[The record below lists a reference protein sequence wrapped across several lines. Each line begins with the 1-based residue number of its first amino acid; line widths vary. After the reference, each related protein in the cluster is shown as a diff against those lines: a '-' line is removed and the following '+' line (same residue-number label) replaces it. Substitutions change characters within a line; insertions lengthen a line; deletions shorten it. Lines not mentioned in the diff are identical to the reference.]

1 MKTFKKLL
9 SLCMALAMV
18 LALTACG
25 GGSADT
31 GSGAGSGSGTQS
43 QSTSGGAASGDPV
56 RTIKFAH
63 WFAEDHPQH
72 LSLLKFKE
80 LVEERSGG
88 TLLVEIYPNSQL
100 GSEDVYDQSV
110 SQGTVE
116 MGVAGTN
123 IQMYLSKI
131 AVSEAPFLFDGWDD
145 ARAILTGEIGE
156 HLVDGLIEGGN
167 MRCLQM
173 TVNGWRQMS
182 SNKPM
187 YSMDD
192 FKGQKL
198 RTPNIPH
205 FIQMMDCLG
214 ATSVPMAMS
223 EIFNA
228 LETKVADGQENPYPT
243 IYTSSFYE
251 VQKYVLES
259 NHMFSPNFWIINE
272 DFYQSLSDAQREAL
286 ESSLAEAAEYNWD
299 ISVEYNN
306 NAKQAIADS
315 GITTIIEPDSTFKQ
329 QMRDA
334 MDPVYDYFY
343 GSYEG
348 SQEWVAEVRDYQA
361 NH

>member
-1 MKTFKKLL
+1 MKRYTKML
-9 SLCMALAMV
+9 SWILAAVLVIALA
-18 LALTACG
+18 ACG
-25 GGSADT
+25 GGSST
-31 GSGAGSGSGTQS
+31 GTQPAAS
-43 QSTSGGAASGDPV
+43 GGGAAPAATK
-56 RTIKFAH
+56 TIKFAH

-72 LSLLKFKE
+72 LAMLKFKE

-88 TLLVEIYPNSQL
+88 SLLVEVYPNSQL

-116 MGVAGTN
+116 MGCAGTN

-131 AVSEAPFLFDGWDD
+131 AVSEAPFLFNGWED

-156 HLVDGLIEGGN
+156 ALTDGLIEGGN
-167 MRCLQM
+167 MRCLAI
-173 TVNGWRQMS
+173 TVNGWRQIS

-187 YSMDD
+187 YSIAD
-192 FKGQKL
+192 FSGQKL

-251 VQKYVLES
+251 VQKYILES

-272 DFYQSLSDAQREAL
+272 AFYQGLSDEQRQAL
-286 ESSLAEAAEYNWD
+286 DSSIEEAAQYNWD
-299 ISVEYNN
+299 ISMEYNDE
-306 NAKQAIADS
+306 AKKSIEDS
-315 GITTIIEPDSTFKQ
+315 GMTTIIVPDDSYKQ
-329 QMRDA
+329 QLRDA
-334 MDPVYDYFY
+334 MGPVYEYFY
-343 GSYEG
+343 GSFEG
-348 SQEWVAEVRDYQA
+348 SEEWVDMVRAYQA
-361 NH
+361 GH